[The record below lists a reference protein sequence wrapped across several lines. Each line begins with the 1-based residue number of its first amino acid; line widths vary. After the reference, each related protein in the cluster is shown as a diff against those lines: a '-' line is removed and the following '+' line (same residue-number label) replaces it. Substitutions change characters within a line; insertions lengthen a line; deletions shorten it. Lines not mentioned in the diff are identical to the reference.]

1 MQIIM
6 TTHMDVIGLGMAG
19 LWQLADATQLQAL
32 GITATLTRY
41 AVTIRAHRDIDLIV
55 ATYVH

>member
-1 MQIIM
+1 M